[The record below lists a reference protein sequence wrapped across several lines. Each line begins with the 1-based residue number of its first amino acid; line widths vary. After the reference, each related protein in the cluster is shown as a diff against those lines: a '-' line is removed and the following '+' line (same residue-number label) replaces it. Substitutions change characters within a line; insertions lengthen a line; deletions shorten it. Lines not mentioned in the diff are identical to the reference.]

1 MASAKSSDHLSD
13 IKSLLKSTNISFSF
27 TDSCPITK
35 DECPDLDSAFSD
47 TNVNLVLTEDGKVAS
62 CLGCYMDKEEDRIHI
77 SAACSAG
84 TSRRKGFGSLIQI
97 ILFAYAQSQN
107 IRYITADTNSKSRP
121 LMEKYLNAHCED
133 EYMPPFYD
141 NNCIVD
147 VTNPETQ
154 SKVKR
159 NMETILARFKRKTPT
174 RRRIRSRTKSANDA
188 LTRSKRSRSKRSR
201 SKRSISAVRQSRSE
215 QSRSERSR
223 SKRSRSK
230 RSRSKRSRSKRSR
243 TR

>member
-1 MASAKSSDHLSD
+1 MAAMDLPYPLSA
-13 IKSLLKSTNISFSF
+13 INSLLRSTNLSVSVS
-27 TDSCPITK
+27 DSCPITK

-47 TNVNLVLTEDGKVAS
+47 TNLNLVLREDGYVAS
-62 CLGCYMDKEEDRIHI
+62 CLGCHMDEQEDRIHI
-77 SAACSAG
+77 SASCSAVR
-84 TSRRKGFGSLIQI
+84 SRRKGFNSLIRL

-121 LMEKYLNAHCED
+121 LMEKYLNAQCED
-133 EYMPPFYD
+133 DYMPPFYD
-141 NNCIVD
+141 NNCTVD

-159 NMETILARFKRKTPT
+159 NMETILRRFKRKTPT

-188 LTRSKRSRSKRSR
+188 LTRSKRSRSRRSR
-201 SKRSISAVRQSRSE
+201 SR
-215 QSRSERSR
+215 RSR
-223 SKRSRSK
+223 SRRSRSTTR
-230 RSRSKRSRSKRSR
+230 RSRSTTRRSRSTTMR

>member
-1 MASAKSSDHLSD
+1 MAAMDSPDPLSA
-13 IKSLLKSTNISFSF
+13 INSLLRSTNLSVSVS
-27 TDSCPITK
+27 DSCPITK

-47 TNVNLVLTEDGKVAS
+47 TNLNLVLREDGYVAS
-62 CLGCYMDKEEDRIHI
+62 CLGCHMDEQEDRIHI
-77 SAACSAG
+77 SAACSAV
-84 TSRRKGFGSLIQI
+84 TRRRKGFGSLIQI

-133 EYMPPFYD
+133 DYMPPFYD
-141 NNCIVD
+141 NNCTVD
-147 VTNPETQ
+147 VTNSETQ

-159 NMETILARFKRKTPT
+159 NMETILRRFKRKTST

-188 LTRSKRSRSKRSR
+188 LTRSKRSRSRRSR
-201 SKRSISAVRQSRSE
+201 STTRRSSSKQ
-215 QSRSERSR
+215 SR

-230 RSRSKRSRSKRSR
+230 RSRSTTMR

>member
-1 MASAKSSDHLSD
+1 MASAKQSDHLSN
-13 IKSLLKSTNISFSF
+13 IKSLMKNTNLSFFF
-27 TDSCPITK
+27 TNSCPITK

-47 TNVNLVLTEDGKVAS
+47 TNVNLVLSENGKVTS

-121 LMEKYLNAHCED
+121 LMEKYLNAQCED
-133 EYMPPFYD
+133 DYMPPFYD
-141 NNCIVD
+141 NNCTVD
-147 VTNPETQ
+147 VTNPVTQ
-154 SKVKR
+154 SKVKH
-159 NMETILARFKRKTPT
+159 NMDIILRRFKQKTST
-174 RRRIRSRTKSANDA
+174 RRRIRSKTKSANDA
-188 LTRSKRSRSKRSR
+188 LTRSRRSRSKRSR
-201 SKRSISAVRQSRSE
+201 STTRRSLSTTR
-215 QSRSERSR
+215 RSR
-223 SKRSRSK
+223 SKRSRSTTM
-230 RSRSKRSRSKRSR
+230 R

>member
-1 MASAKSSDHLSD
+1 MAAMQSNDPLSN

-47 TNVNLVLTEDGKVAS
+47 TNVNLVLAEDGKVAS

-121 LMEKYLNAHCED
+121 LMEKYLNAQCED

-159 NMETILARFKRKTPT
+159 NMETILGRFKSKTPT

-201 SKRSISAVRQSRSE
+201 SRP
-215 QSRSERSR
+215 
-223 SKRSRSK
+223 
-230 RSRSKRSRSKRSR
+230 SR
-243 TR
+243 TMRTR

>member
-1 MASAKSSDHLSD
+1 MKSNDPLSN
-13 IKSLLKSTNISFSF
+13 IKSLMKNTNLSFSF
-27 TDSCPITK
+27 TNSCPITK

-47 TNVNLVLTEDGKVAS
+47 TNVNIVLRENGKVAS

-121 LMEKYLNAHCED
+121 LMEKYLNAQCED

-141 NNCIVD
+141 NNCTVD

-159 NMETILARFKRKTPT
+159 NMDIILRRFKQKTPT

-188 LTRSKRSRSKRSR
+188 LTRSRRSRSRRSR
-201 SKRSISAVRQSRSE
+201 SRRSISAVRRS
-215 QSRSERSR
+215 SAKRSSA
-223 SKRSRSK
+223 KRSRS
-230 RSRSKRSRSKRSR
+230 RRSR
-243 TR
+243 TMRTR

>member
-47 TNVNLVLTEDGKVAS
+47 TNVNLVLAEDGKVAS

-159 NMETILARFKRKTPT
+159 NMETILARFKPKTPT

-188 LTRSKRSRSKRSR
+188 LTRSKRSRSKRS
-201 SKRSISAVRQSRSE
+201 ISAVR
-215 QSRSERSR
+215 RSR

-230 RSRSKRSRSKRSR
+230 RSRSKRSISTVRRSRSKRSR
-243 TR
+243 SRPSRTMQTR

>member
-1 MASAKSSDHLSD
+1 MDLPDPLSA
-13 IKSLLKSTNISFSF
+13 INSLLRSTNLSVSVS
-27 TDSCPITK
+27 DSCPITK

-47 TNVNLVLTEDGKVAS
+47 TNLNLVLREDITWRRVWAVIWTNRRNASISAS
-62 CLGCYMDKEEDRIHI
+62 C
-77 SAACSAG
+77 SAVR
-84 TSRRKGFGSLIQI
+84 SRRKGFNSLIRL

-121 LMEKYLNAHCED
+121 LMEKYLNAQCED
-133 EYMPPFYD
+133 DYMPPFYD
-141 NNCIVD
+141 NNCTVD

-159 NMETILARFKRKTPT
+159 NMETILRRFKRKTPT

-188 LTRSKRSRSKRSR
+188 LTRSKRSRSMQSR
-201 SKRSISAVRQSRSE
+201 SRQSRSTT
-215 QSRSERSR
+215 RRSR
-223 SKRSRSK
+223 STTRRSRSTT
-230 RSRSKRSRSKRSR
+230 RR

>member
-1 MASAKSSDHLSD
+1 MASAKLSDHLSD

-47 TNVNLVLTEDGKVAS
+47 TNVNLVLAEDGKVAS

-159 NMETILARFKRKTPT
+159 NMETILGRFKPKTPT

-201 SKRSISAVRQSRSE
+201 SKRS
-215 QSRSERSR
+215 R

-243 TR
+243 TMKTR

>member
-1 MASAKSSDHLSD
+1 MAAMDSPDPLSA
-13 IKSLLKSTNISFSF
+13 INSLLRSTNLSVSVS
-27 TDSCPITK
+27 DSCPITK

-47 TNVNLVLTEDGKVAS
+47 TNLNLVLREDGYVAS
-62 CLGCYMDKEEDRIHI
+62 CLGCHMDEHEDRIHI
-77 SAACSAG
+77 SAACSAV
-84 TSRRKGFGSLIQI
+84 TRRRKGFGSLIQI

-133 EYMPPFYD
+133 DYMPPFYD
-141 NNCIVD
+141 NNCTVD
-147 VTNPETQ
+147 VTNSETQ

-159 NMETILARFKRKTPT
+159 NMETILRRFKRKTST

-188 LTRSKRSRSKRSR
+188 LTRSKRSRSRRSR
-201 SKRSISAVRQSRSE
+201 STTRRSSSKQ
-215 QSRSERSR
+215 SR

-230 RSRSKRSRSKRSR
+230 RSRSTTMR

>member
-1 MASAKSSDHLSD
+1 MASAKSKDHLFN

-27 TDSCPITK
+27 TNSCPITK

-47 TNVNLVLTEDGKVAS
+47 TNINIVLRENGKVAS

-133 EYMPPFYD
+133 DYMPPFYD

-159 NMETILARFKRKTPT
+159 NMETILRRFKRKTST

-188 LTRSKRSRSKRSR
+188 LTRSKRSRSRRSR
-201 SKRSISAVRQSRSE
+201 STTRRSRSTT
-215 QSRSERSR
+215 RRSR

-230 RSRSKRSRSKRSR
+230 RSRSTTMR

>member
-47 TNVNLVLTEDGKVAS
+47 TNVNLVLAEDGKVAS

-84 TSRRKGFGSLIQI
+84 TSRRKGFGTLIQI

-159 NMETILARFKRKTPT
+159 NMETILGRFKPKTPT

-215 QSRSERSR
+215 RSR
-223 SKRSRSK
+223 SKRSRSIPSRSK

>member
-13 IKSLLKSTNISFSF
+13 IKSLLKNTNISFSF
-27 TDSCPITK
+27 TNSCPITK

-47 TNVNLVLTEDGKVAS
+47 TNVNLVLRENGKVAS

-107 IRYITADTNSKSRP
+107 ITYITADTNSKSRP

-133 EYMPPFYD
+133 DYMPPFYD

-147 VTNPETQ
+147 VTSPETQ

-159 NMETILARFKRKTPT
+159 NMDTILGRFKPKTPT

-188 LTRSKRSRSKRSR
+188 LTRSKRSRSRRSR
-201 SKRSISAVRQSRSE
+201 STTRRSRSTT
-215 QSRSERSR
+215 RRSR

-230 RSRSKRSRSKRSR
+230 RSRSTTMR